1 MDNVLL
7 NDRVTKLM
15 RECNLLNYVDN
26 ATPRFYF
33 LADWVTEDHLYEYS
47 KKLIELCAQIAEDT
61 RFTKEGPTHEVAY
74 QRFLAAENIRV
85 TLGVKSQAPINA
97 L

>member
-1 MDNVLL
+1 MDKALL
-7 NDRVTKLM
+7 NDRVTGLM
-15 RECNLLNYVDN
+15 LDCNLLNYVDN
-26 ATPRFYF
+26 ETPRYYF
-33 LADWVTEDHLYEYS
+33 LADWVTEEDLYEYS
-47 KKLIELCAQIAEDT
+47 RRLIELCAQIAQDT
-61 RFTKEGPTHEVAY
+61 RFTQGGPSNEVAY